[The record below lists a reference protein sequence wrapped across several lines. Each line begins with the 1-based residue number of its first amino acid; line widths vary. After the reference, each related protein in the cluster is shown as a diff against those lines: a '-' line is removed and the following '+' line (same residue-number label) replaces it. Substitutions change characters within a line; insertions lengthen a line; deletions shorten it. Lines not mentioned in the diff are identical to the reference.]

1 MSPKK
6 RNTIFHPRSRGA
18 FYSKCGLFT
27 PKSFTKTS
35 LHATIYL
42 TVWLSDYFLWKEY
55 MAHITRIKA
64 GQSGS
69 KNSEETKASGKN
81 PEPKKP
87 IQDNA
92 EIRADIAESET
103 YDKKSLKNA
112 KKLAKLEKKAEKLAA
127 KKAKK
132 ASGEKSKNPL
142 IRFLLFIT
150 TPIRAFFRYLA
161 ESWQELKQV
170 RWPNRKMTWKL
181 VFAVILYTVIFAAF
195 IMVLDALFTLLFNNL
210 LK

>member
-1 MSPKK
+1 
-6 RNTIFHPRSRGA
+6 
-18 FYSKCGLFT
+18 
-27 PKSFTKTS
+27 
-35 LHATIYL
+35 
-42 TVWLSDYFLWKEY
+42 

-69 KNSEETKASGKN
+69 KNSEKTKASGKN

-92 EIRADIAESET
+92 EIRADITESET
-103 YDKKSLKNA
+103 YDKKSLKNT

-181 VFAVILYTVIFAAF
+181 VFAVILYTVIFAAL
-195 IMVLDALFTLLFNNL
+195 IMILDALFTLLFNNL

>member
-1 MSPKK
+1 MPPK
-6 RNTIFHPRSRGA
+6 NATQFFAPEFRGS
-18 FYSKCGLFT
+18 FYSKT
-27 PKSFTKTS
+27 FTKTS
-35 LHATIYL
+35 LHATINL

-87 IQDNA
+87 IQDTAEVHA
-92 EIRADIAESET
+92 EIIESKAN
-103 YDKKSLKNA
+103 DKKSLKNT

-181 VFAVILYTVIFAAF
+181 VFAVILYTVIFAAI

>member
-1 MSPKK
+1 MPPK
-6 RNTIFHPRSRGA
+6 NATQFFTPEFRGS
-18 FYSKCGLFT
+18 FYSKT
-27 PKSFTKTS
+27 FTKTS
-35 LHATIYL
+35 LHATINL

-87 IQDNA
+87 IQDTAKVHA
-92 EIRADIAESET
+92 EIIESKAN
-103 YDKKSLKNA
+103 DKKSLKNT

-132 ASGEKSKNPL
+132 ASNEKSKNPL

-181 VFAVILYTVIFAAF
+181 VFAVILYTVIFAAI

>member
-1 MSPKK
+1 MPPK
-6 RNTIFHPRSRGA
+6 NATQFFTPEFRGS
-18 FYSKCGLFT
+18 FYSKT
-27 PKSFTKTS
+27 FTKTS
-35 LHATIYL
+35 LHATINL

-87 IQDNA
+87 IQDTAEVHA
-92 EIRADIAESET
+92 EIIESKAN
-103 YDKKSLKNA
+103 DKKSLKNT
-112 KKLAKLEKKAEKLAA
+112 KKLAKLEKKAEKIAA

-181 VFAVILYTVIFAAF
+181 VFAVILYTVIFAAI

>member
-1 MSPKK
+1 MSPK
-6 RNTIFHPRSRGA
+6 NATQFFAPEFRGS
-18 FYSKCGLFT
+18 FYSKT
-27 PKSFTKTS
+27 FTKTS
-35 LHATIYL
+35 LHATINL

-87 IQDNA
+87 IQDTAEVHA
-92 EIRADIAESET
+92 EIIESKAN
-103 YDKKSLKNA
+103 DKKSLKNT

>member
-1 MSPKK
+1 
-6 RNTIFHPRSRGA
+6 
-18 FYSKCGLFT
+18 
-27 PKSFTKTS
+27 
-35 LHATIYL
+35 
-42 TVWLSDYFLWKEY
+42 

-69 KNSEETKASGKN
+69 KKSEKTKASGKN

-92 EIRADIAESET
+92 EIRADVAEST
-103 YDKKSLKNA
+103 TNDKKSLKNA

-132 ASGEKSKNPL
+132 ASNEKSKNPL

>member
-1 MSPKK
+1 
-6 RNTIFHPRSRGA
+6 
-18 FYSKCGLFT
+18 
-27 PKSFTKTS
+27 
-35 LHATIYL
+35 
-42 TVWLSDYFLWKEY
+42 

-81 PEPKKP
+81 PEPKTP
-87 IQDNA
+87 IQDTAEVHA
-92 EIRADIAESET
+92 EIIESKAN
-103 YDKKSLKNA
+103 DKKSLKNT

-181 VFAVILYTVIFAAF
+181 VFAVILYTVIFAAI

>member
-1 MSPKK
+1 
-6 RNTIFHPRSRGA
+6 
-18 FYSKCGLFT
+18 
-27 PKSFTKTS
+27 
-35 LHATIYL
+35 
-42 TVWLSDYFLWKEY
+42 

-81 PEPKKP
+81 PEPKNP
-87 IQDNA
+87 IQDTAEVHA
-92 EIRADIAESET
+92 EIIESKAN
-103 YDKKSLKNA
+103 DKKSLKNT